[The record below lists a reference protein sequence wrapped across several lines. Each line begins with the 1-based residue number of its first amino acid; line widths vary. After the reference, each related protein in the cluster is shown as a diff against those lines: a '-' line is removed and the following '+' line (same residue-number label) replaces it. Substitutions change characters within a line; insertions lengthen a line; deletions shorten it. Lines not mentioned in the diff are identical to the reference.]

1 MVQKNGRS
9 LRRSQR
15 RSERREPT
23 PVTEHSTA
31 GGVDRQ
37 EPTSGSEERS
47 CSWCGQEIAGRRRN
61 GFCSDPCRL
70 RARRAAKQE
79 RLEAGLASI
88 EGRVRAVRGRGWR
101 SELDSLQA
109 DLLGGVERE
118 ERDDSD
124 GLTEIPAHR
133 GSTCGARQGGLSY
146 RKPPSFVRLASD
158 GFVATRSGIGSCGG
172 SDGRTWTRG

>member
-88 EGRVRAVRGRGWR
+88 EGRVERFVVEVR

-124 GLTEIPAHR
+124 A
-133 GSTCGARQGGLSY
+133 
-146 RKPPSFVRLASD
+146 
-158 GFVATRSGIGSCGG
+158 
-172 SDGRTWTRG
+172 